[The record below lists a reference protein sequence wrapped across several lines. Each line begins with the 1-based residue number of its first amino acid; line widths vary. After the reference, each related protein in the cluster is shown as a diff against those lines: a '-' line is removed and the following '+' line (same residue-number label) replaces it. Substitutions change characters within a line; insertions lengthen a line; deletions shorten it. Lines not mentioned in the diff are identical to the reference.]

1 MKRRDPFNVF
11 LVTFLLYA
19 SGLDLEE
26 HVRCNERVAFRSN
39 SLCPA
44 THWGSV
50 LLDALNQTET
60 ESHNLSELMRSA
72 RKQSELSLS

>member
-11 LVTFLLYA
+11 LVTFLLCA
-19 SGLDLEE
+19 SGQNLEQ

-50 LLDALNQTET
+50 HDTLNQTET
-60 ESHNLSELMRSA
+60 ESHNLSEFVRST
-72 RKQSELSLS
+72 RKAI